1 MKTRIVTENN
11 SSFCINFKKM
21 LNLSFR
27 RGDKNMI
34 FRTDLALERREIY
47 KKANAIEDEIDG
59 IECSEEKVN
68 DRVSITR
75 VNIQNEN
82 GEYALGKPMGEY
94 ITLDISKVKYMEE
107 ESIEKISTILSN
119 EIKKLV
125 DKHIGSEDPVLVVG
139 LGNEYVTPDAL
150 GPKVASDIEVT
161 RHIIKY
167 CPQFVK
173 EGTREISAVSPGVL
187 RSNRNR
193 NFRNC

>member
-1 MKTRIVTENN
+1 
-11 SSFCINFKKM
+11 
-21 LNLSFR
+21 
-27 RGDKNMI
+27 MI

-59 IECSEEKVN
+59 IECSEERVN

-82 GEYALGKPMGEY
+82 GEYALGKPIGEY
-94 ITLDISKVKYMEE
+94 ITLDISKVKYLEE

-187 RSNRNR
+187 RSYRNR